1 MGKENKCID
10 SQDVR
15 LRSGNFVIQCLFVF
29 QDAML
34 RKSAQ
39 GTGMSASNV
48 KIKLHNYGSFNKA
61 GKL

>member
-1 MGKENKCID
+1 MD
-10 SQDVR
+10 SQVVR

-39 GTGMSASNV
+39 GTGMSVSNV
-48 KIKLHNYGSFNKA
+48 KIKLHNYGSFNKVC
-61 GKL
+61 KL